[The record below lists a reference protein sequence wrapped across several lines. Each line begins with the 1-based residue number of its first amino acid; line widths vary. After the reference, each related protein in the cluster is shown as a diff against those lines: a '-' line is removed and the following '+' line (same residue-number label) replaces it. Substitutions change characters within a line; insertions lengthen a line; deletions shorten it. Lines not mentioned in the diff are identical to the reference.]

1 MTDLNKTIEYVFK
14 LTDNVSESA
23 TVMSQ
28 SADRAGTK
36 LDELELKQ
44 QEARQSIDKTD
55 QKLANQQVGIVT
67 QLTALMGFRESVS
80 AVTGGIIGLGL
91 VSDET
96 AQDLQKINAAFSI
109 FAGAVT
115 TIKAVQAVMTTLNAA
130 TAANAV
136 INTYNAVVSNP
147 AMMAGVGIAV
157 GAAAGIAGALLL
169 SSNTT
174 NNNTTIKVDS
184 GTPQQATSEIYRVVG
199 GGAL

>member
-23 TVMSQ
+23 TSMSQ
-28 SADRAGTK
+28 SADRAGAK
-36 LDELELKQ
+36 LDELEVKQ
-44 QEARQSIDKTD
+44 QETRQSIDRTD

-80 AVTGGIIGLGL
+80 AITGGIIGLGL

-96 AQDLQKINAAFSI
+96 AVELNKINAAFSI

-174 NNNTTIKVDS
+174 NNTTTIKVDS
-184 GTPQQATSEIYRVVG
+184 GTPQQVTNEIYRVVD

>member
-23 TVMSQ
+23 TTMSQ

-44 QEARQSIDKTD
+44 QEARQSIDRTD

-80 AVTGGIIGLGL
+80 AITGGIIGLGL

-115 TIKAVQAVMTTLNAA
+115 TIKAVQAVMTTLNAT

-184 GTPQQATSEIYRVVG
+184 GTPKQATSEIYRVVG

>member
-23 TVMSQ
+23 TSMSQ

-36 LDELELKQ
+36 LDELEVKQ
-44 QEARQSIDKTD
+44 QETRQSIDKTD

-91 VSDET
+91 VSDE
-96 AQDLQKINAAFSI
+96 AAVELNKINAAFSI

-169 SSNTT
+169 SNSTT
-174 NNNTTIKVDS
+174 NNSTTIKVDS

>member
-14 LTDNVSESA
+14 LNDNVSESA
-23 TVMSQ
+23 TAMSQ

-136 INTYNAVVSNP
+136 INTYNAVVGNP
-147 AMMAGVGIAV
+147 AMMAGVGIAM

-184 GTPQQATSEIYRVVG
+184 GTPQQATNEIYRVVG

>member
-55 QKLANQQVGIVT
+55 QKLVNQQVGIVT

-80 AVTGGIIGLGL
+80 AITGGIIGLGL

-184 GTPQQATSEIYRVVG
+184 GTPQQATNEIYRVVG

>member
-23 TVMSQ
+23 TSMSQ
-28 SADRAGTK
+28 SADRAGAK
-36 LDELELKQ
+36 LDELEVKQ
-44 QEARQSIDKTD
+44 QETRQSIDRTD
-55 QKLANQQVGIVT
+55 QKLATQQVGIVT

-80 AVTGGIIGLGL
+80 AITGGIIGLGL

-147 AMMAGVGIAV
+147 AMMAGVGIAM

-174 NNNTTIKVDS
+174 NNTTTIKVDS
-184 GTPQQATSEIYRVVG
+184 GTPQQATNEIYRVVG

>member
-23 TVMSQ
+23 TSMSQ
-28 SADRAGTK
+28 SADMVGAK
-36 LDELELKQ
+36 LDELEVKQ
-44 QEARQSIDKTD
+44 QEARQSIDETN

-109 FAGAVT
+109 FAGVVT

-147 AMMAGVGIAV
+147 AMMAGVGIAM
-157 GAAAGIAGALLL
+157 GAAVGIAGALLL

-174 NNNTTIKVDS
+174 NNNTTIRVDS
-184 GTPQQATSEIYRVVG
+184 GTPQQATDEIYRVVG